1 MSLRYC
7 HPLAYVDREIRLA
20 PMSPRIEA
28 FRIETL
34 RGEAMRRRDA
44 AVKRGAD
51 ILLALAALT
60 LLAVPML
67 LVAALIR
74 LTSQGPAVFSQKR
87 IGLNGRPFR
96 MLKFRTMRHQAE
108 PPPCRQAT
116 RRDPRVTRFGA
127 LLRRTSFDEL
137 PQLLNV
143 LAGSMSM
150 VGPRP
155 HAPGTCVAG

>member
-60 LLAVPML
+60 L
-67 LVAALIR
+67 
-74 LTSQGPAVFSQKR
+74 
-87 IGLNGRPFR
+87 
-96 MLKFRTMRHQAE
+96 
-108 PPPCRQAT
+108 
-116 RRDPRVTRFGA
+116 GA
-127 LLRRTSFDEL
+127 LWLRREARSFRERWDKLIEDAR
-137 PQLLNV
+137 QKG
-143 LAGSMSM
+143 AM
-150 VGPRP
+150 
-155 HAPGTCVAG
+155 